1 MRLLI
6 LGPLAVEL
14 GSRSDAVGGTIR
26 RRLLAILALERNR
39 TIPADRLVELLW
51 GDDAPVTAT
60 NTLQVHVA
68 ALRRSLAGAGEG
80 ELAGD
85 ERIRTE
91 ASGYRLVT
99 RADEVDADRFDRNVA
114 DARRWAGLDRARAIA
129 LLDQAAL
136 AG

>member
-1 MRLLI
+1 MRLRI

-68 ALRRSLAGAGEG
+68 ALRRSLAGAGAG

-91 ASGYRLVT
+91 AGGYRLVT
-99 RADEVDADRFDRNVA
+99 RADEVDADRF
-114 DARRWAGLDRARAIA
+114 
-129 LLDQAAL
+129 AAETIC
-136 AG
+136 